1 MLSVRSALSGT
12 LLAAFIWCLSAP
24 HAAAVTF
31 NFATLAQD
39 PATGVGEGFWNAK
52 FPAAGH
58 FYTVSGIGVAA
69 SATGNT
75 NQYSGAYLDGPAGM
89 PASAGLGVC
98 STANTCAGTNDD
110 NVGRLGDAL
119 NGLPETLRLTFTTQV
134 KVTDLFFR
142 NEDHGAF
149 VGSLIINGLTF
160 TTSATGELT
169 AAVLLAAG
177 LIGGSIFDFTS
188 LTGNDDRLHKDF
200 YLSKIKVE
208 TCGPTGAGCAPPPG
222 VPLPGALPLFV
233 SGLGGL
239 GLLGWRK
246 RRKKAAA

>member
-12 LLAAFIWCLSAP
+12 WLAAFTWCLSAP

-31 NFATLAQD
+31 DFATLARD
-39 PATGVGEGFWNAK
+39 PAAGVGEGFWNAK

-58 FYTVSGIGVAA
+58 FYNVSGTGVAA
-69 SATGNT
+69 SATGNI
-75 NQYSGAYLDGPAGM
+75 NQNSGAYLDGPAGM

-98 STANTCAGTNDD
+98 STATTCAGTNDD

-134 KVTDLFFR
+134 KVTDLFFK

-149 VGSLIINGLTF
+149 VGSLKINGLTF

-169 AAVLLAAG
+169 AAVLTAAG
-177 LIGGSIFDFTS
+177 LASGSIFDFLS
-188 LTGNDDRLHKDF
+188 FGGNDDRLHKDF
-200 YLSKIKVE
+200 YLSTITVE
-208 TCGPTGAGCAPPPG
+208 SCGPTGAGCTPPPG
-222 VPLPGALPLFV
+222 TPLPGALPLFV
-233 SGLGGL
+233 TGLGGL

-246 RRKKAAA
+246 RKKATA